1 MAIQHR
7 RGQFPQF
14 DPTRLLPGEWAIVL
28 SGDPSTSDG
37 RAAYICFAAGSVKR
51 VATYEDLCRMIE
63 DIEGDIT
70 DDLVSIVDVAAQE
83 ARDAVADASNVG
95 LRLSALEE
103 WAFDVA
109 HEWPDV
115 DAMREC
121 CELVRADIAS
131 LALSV
136 ATLSGSW
143 QCVSETLM
151 APTAAAFSVG
161 GMTGAIAGTVTGET
175 LTIA

>member
-14 DPTRLLPGEWAIVL
+14 DPTRLVPGEWAIVL
-28 SGDPSTSDG
+28 SGDPATSDG

-51 VATYEDLCRMIE
+51 VATYEDLCHL
-63 DIEGDIT
+63 IEGIERTIT
-70 DDLVSIVDVAAQE
+70 SDLTAIVEVAAQE
-83 ARDAVADASNVG
+83 AYDAAADASNDG

-121 CELVRADIAS
+121 CEQVRADIAS

-143 QCVSETLM
+143 QCVGEALM
-151 APTAAAFSVG
+151 APTAAAFSVS